1 MSILVN
7 RDTALALLD
16 KVDAELTQ
24 SEQQLLTRLK
34 AFFQRTDDD
43 QQPIVWMQNRN
54 LYPAAVYW
62 HHSDVK
68 ECILMYKPAE
78 LVGVS
83 LNDLEQISQEI
94 AQQVDWSKVRSVS
107 EDAGRKYLYEEVQK
121 YIHRNRL
128 ALITAQVIHLAKEQ
142 GWKCELDECFDLTFS
157 KESPAGAM
165 VEFKVDGLTAV
176 SDVNEF
182 ANSFNISEH
191 VERTFQK
198 QNPDS
203 KQIFSAIKDAEAIQK
218 MLRALAMHL
227 TERLGNE

>member
-1 MSILVN
+1 
-7 RDTALALLD
+7 
-16 KVDAELTQ
+16 
-24 SEQQLLTRLK
+24 
-34 AFFQRTDDD
+34 
-43 QQPIVWMQNRN
+43 
-54 LYPAAVYW
+54 
-62 HHSDVK
+62 
-68 ECILMYKPAE
+68 MYKPAE

-107 EDAGRKYLYEEVQK
+107 EDAGHKYLYEEVQK
-121 YIHRNRL
+121 YIQRNRL

-142 GWKCELDECFDLTFS
+142 GWKCKLDECFDLTFF
-157 KESPAGAM
+157 KESPAGEM
-165 VEFKVDGLTAV
+165 VEFKVDGLTPV

-227 TERLGNE
+227 IERLGNE